1 MGKEE
6 RQRNYLY
13 SIMKIKL
20 FMIIAFVLPLTAA
33 AQSHM
38 IGVGPSRIL
47 DTYISQEKYSGV
59 GITYLYIRAG
69 KKPNKRWQNNIEHE
83 VDLSKT
89 RDRSHTTSMLE
100 GNYNLYW
107 ARLARLATIPSPPSP
122 PSKPSQP
129 SPPSKPSQPSQP
141 SPPSFL
147 LQAGLAAHAN
157 LGFLYD
163 MSNSNNPAQARIALN
178 LMPTAIATYAFNIR
192 QQRFS
197 LRYELNLPLVG
208 LMFSPNYG
216 QSYYEIFSRGNYDH
230 NIVPTTFVSA
240 PNFRQL
246 LTLDWQVSEKWA
258 VRVGYLGNYQQA
270 DVNHLKSHIYTHRF
284 IIGVTKSL

>member
-1 MGKEE
+1 
-6 RQRNYLY
+6 
-13 SIMKIKL
+13 
-20 FMIIAFVLPLTAA
+20 MIIAFVLPLTAA

-38 IGVGPSRIL
+38 IGIGPSRIL

-107 ARLARLATIPSPPSP
+107 GRVATVASRTSRSSMTSRTSMASRTSRSSRTSIS
-122 PSKPSQP
+122 
-129 SPPSKPSQPSQP
+129 SQPSQP
-141 SPPSFL
+141 SKPSFL
-147 LQAGLAAHAN
+147 LQAGITANAN

-178 LMPTAIATYAFNIR
+178 LMPTAIATYGFNIR
-192 QQRFS
+192 QQHFS

-270 DVNHLKSHIYTHRF
+270 DVNHLKSHIYSHRI
-284 IIGVTKSL
+284 IIGVTKCL

>member
-1 MGKEE
+1 
-6 RQRNYLY
+6 
-13 SIMKIKL
+13 
-20 FMIIAFVLPLTAA
+20 MIIAFVLPLTAA

-107 ARLARLATIPSPPSP
+107 GRVATVASMTSRT
-122 PSKPSQP
+122 SRSSRTSRTSEGEETSRTSLSSRTSENGFQ
-129 SPPSKPSQPSQP
+129 
-141 SPPSFL
+141 
-147 LQAGLAAHAN
+147 LQAGLAANVN

-163 MSNSNNPAQARIALN
+163 MSTSNNPAQARFALN
-178 LMPTAIATYAFNIR
+178 LMPVGIATYGFNIKE
-192 QQRFS
+192 QHFS

-270 DVNHLKSHIYTHRF
+270 DVNNLKSHIYTHRF
-284 IIGVTKSL
+284 VIGITKTIGEK

>member
-1 MGKEE
+1 
-6 RQRNYLY
+6 
-13 SIMKIKL
+13 MKIKL

-38 IGVGPSRIL
+38 IGIGPSRIL

-107 ARLARLATIPSPPSP
+107 GRVATVASMTSRSSMTSRTSMASIS
-122 PSKPSQP
+122 SQNGF
-129 SPPSKPSQPSQP
+129 Q
-141 SPPSFL
+141 
-147 LQAGLAAHAN
+147 LQAGLAANVN

-178 LMPTAIATYAFNIR
+178 LMPTAIATYGFNIR

-270 DVNHLKSHIYTHRF
+270 AVNHLKSHIYTHRF
-284 IIGVTKSL
+284 VIGITKTIGEK